1 MGEHGRMM
9 KSKKGEG
16 QESPKQKLSVLEM
29 RMYVTKTIK
38 LFSTTNSNLLFEN
51 LFFSYDSI

>member
-16 QESPKQKLSVLEM
+16 QGSQKQKLLVLEI
-29 RMYVTKTIK
+29 RMHLTKTTK
-38 LFSTTNSNLLFEN
+38 LFSTSINSN
-51 LFFSYDSI
+51 